1 MANLRLFDL
10 YKNNCE
16 NTQKDDFLQKVNS
29 KVELKIDSNKA
40 KSNNDWIKII
50 EETLPYIAN
59 AIDKPNRLLNNNE
72 EILQIEKTRKVTVDS
87 IKHLSKNTNLIQ
99 EIDEKENVVP
109 KKILNVLKEE
119 SYATY
124 ENRFIYTLVL
134 RINDFIANKKQ
145 KAIEIQNQNYKEA
158 KDLKYTASTAVGKE
172 SVDISINIKSNV
184 DAKTGETNA
193 SKSEDVL
200 GKIEQL
206 EKTMLELTTTQNFKL
221 FEKARFLL
229 VTPPL
234 KMTNALLKNPNLQCA
249 VKLWNYIMDAVEKEG
264 EREQNSQKIVNNSKL
279 KKYIDESFLLNYVIL
294 NNYDGKLSA
303 KQEDK
308 YIEILVE
315 DLIDKALGLNSS
327 ISEEKLNNIIN
338 KKYKIIKNKIVLRNL
353 EIEDTYKK
361 AFEKYIKKIEKIK
374 I

>member
-327 ISEEKLNNIIN
+327 ISKEKLNNIIN